1 MSNKKNTEEL
11 YRSIMDI
18 VTERIKEEF
27 SSELEGSSSDILNTI
42 KYVKFIDII
51 LDRDGKKK

>member
-1 MSNKKNTEEL
+1 
-11 YRSIMDI
+11 MDI

>member
-27 SSELEGSSSDILNTI
+27 SSELE
-42 KYVKFIDII
+42 KFIDII